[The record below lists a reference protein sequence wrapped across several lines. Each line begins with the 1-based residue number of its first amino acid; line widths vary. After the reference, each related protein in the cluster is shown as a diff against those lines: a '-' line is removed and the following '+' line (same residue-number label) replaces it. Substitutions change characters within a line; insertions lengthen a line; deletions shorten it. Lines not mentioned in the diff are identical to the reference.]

1 MDHPADGALPKGFRV
16 LYENE
21 AFEDMIGPILF
32 RDSDSDRVGAFRAE
46 ARHCN
51 GWGFVHGGMLT
62 AFADAALTG
71 IENFHR
77 DDPRAEGVVTVSL
90 NCEFVASVKVGDWC
104 ECRGEVVRRG
114 ASLVFMQGRLV
125 VAGTV
130 VMTCST
136 VLKRVRKRPDGP
148 AAATA

>member
-1 MDHPADGALPKGFRV
+1 MNHRVGDDTPAGFRV
-16 LYENE
+16 IYENE

-32 RDSDSDRVGAFRAE
+32 RDDEDGRVGAFRVE
-46 ARHCN
+46 KKHCN
-51 GWGFVHGGMLT
+51 GWGFAHGGMLT

-71 IENFHR
+71 IDNFHR

-90 NCEFVASVKVGDWC
+90 NCEFVASAQVGNWV

-114 ASLVFMQGRLV
+114 ASLVFMQGRLTV
-125 VAGTV
+125 GTRV

-136 VLKRVRKRPDGP
+136 VLKRVVKKGARP
-148 AAATA
+148 